1 MASNRTRKLLV
12 LALCL
17 HSMLVFS
24 QATFQKTIGGPG
36 NEVGTWVIETMGGYL
51 VAGHVTNSSGN
62 QDALLIRVDGMGNPL
77 WQKRFGAAQKDAFHA
92 VIATLDGGFLAVGE
106 TSSFGSGNADIF
118 IVKIDSLGTVVWS
131 RTAGDANR
139 EDVARS
145 VIPVPGGGFII
156 SGSSE
161 SLTTTFSNS
170 IFMRLDQQG
179 NTLWSR
185 TYTSNSSN
193 AFLSNYM
200 AGNIIYASGG
210 IDGEAAMLRLDLA
223 TGNILSSKSYAGL
236 DAESLNYQQ
245 PTQDGNIV
253 LADHTRSSPVGTN
266 VDMWVQKVNP
276 ITGQVI
282 WSKIFF
288 RANDNIRG
296 RIEKVD
302 DGGFLLIPYDN
313 FNATQSDA
321 LIAKID
327 ANGNLL
333 WSRNFGGGASDRL
346 FKAIQ
351 TGDQGFIVVGD
362 TRSNSGNFSSDI
374 LLVKTNSL
382 GRVEGS
388 CAKDAGILSA
398 NYSANYGSLSA
409 NGSAWIQT
417 TPLNTNPLPLSLSGQ
432 AFAPNPSP
440 TILSTIPLCP
450 NQSFTVG
457 GVAHFA
463 PTMVMDT
470 LMGMSGCDTV
480 IKYDLTL
487 QPFVSG
493 IHVIGLCAGETYTID
508 GIAYSAPATVVD
520 TVASTTGGCDTL
532 CTFVLKAWAQPT
544 ESQTISFCPGESV
557 MIGGQVYTQPG
568 TVQATIPNPAGG
580 CDILVTY
587 TLEERPSPT
596 RATTIAFCPGES
608 VIIGGVTYSQSGT
621 VVSTIPSTNN
631 GCDTIVTYT
640 LVLQQQPTRT
650 ETRGFCPGESVIIAG
665 QAYNQPGTVVATIPS
680 TNQGCD
686 TIVTYHLEIIPQ
698 PTLSRTLD
706 LCPGES
712 VNIAGQNYNQS
723 GTVMAIL
730 PATAG
735 GCDTLA
741 TFTLILHQ
749 QPTRSETLG
758 LCPGESVTIA
768 GQTYNQPGMV
778 VAHLPGNA
786 GGCDTIVTYTLQ
798 IQSQPTRAEILRFCP
813 GETVTIANQI
823 YNQPGVVVAYQ
834 PSPNGGCDTVVTYT
848 LQYLT
853 PAPSNVA
860 ISCPDNITQLSPSG
874 AGAVAVN
881 YVDPFAASD
890 CLCDGLVLTRTSGL
904 ASGSM
909 FPVGASQVCYK
920 AKDNCGQE
928 RSCCFSVTVREDEV
942 CDSKIN
948 GCLKYE
954 MLSITTDNGGNHTY
968 RIRVT
973 NSCANKLVYTAIQIP
988 NGITAMYPYNNTTYV
1003 SPEGRS
1009 YLVRSPNFSPMYSIR
1024 FKSTTDSIAH
1034 GQSDVFEY
1042 TLPAQAQV
1050 SYINITSTLSN
1061 QSSNEVHLNTIHC
1074 PVGVNNNNR
1083 ASKSRDASTV
1093 IDQNSLLLFPNPTTG
1108 VLFAD
1113 LSSWQ
1118 GQKLQVQIT
1127 NTQGQQVHTLH
1138 FTAQEDLLRVEMPQG
1153 LANGIYFMEVSNEKG
1168 EKEVLRFM
1176 FQR

>member
-17 HSMLVFS
+17 HSMLVFG

-51 VAGHVTNSSGN
+51 VAGHVTNTSGN
-62 QDALLIRVDGMGNPL
+62 QDALLIRVNGMGNPI
-77 WQKRFGAAQKDAFHA
+77 WQKRFGAAQKEAFNA
-92 VIATLDGGFLAVGE
+92 VAATSDGGFLAVGE

-118 IVKIDSLGTVVWS
+118 IVKIDSSGTVVWS
-131 RTAGDANR
+131 KTAGDPNR
-139 EDVARS
+139 DDVAQS
-145 VIPVPGGGFII
+145 VIPVPGGGFLV
-156 SGSSE
+156 SGTTA

-170 IFMRLDQQG
+170 ILLRLDQQG

-193 AFLSNYM
+193 AFLSNYLD
-200 AGNIIYASGG
+200 GNVVYASGG
-210 IDGEAAMLRLDLA
+210 IDGEGAMLRLDLA

-236 DAESLNYQQ
+236 DAESLNYLQ

-253 LADHTRSSPVGTN
+253 LSDYTRSSPAGTN

-276 ITGQVI
+276 ISGQVI
-282 WSKIFF
+282 WSKVFF
-288 RANDNIRG
+288 RGNDNIRG

-313 FNATQSDA
+313 FNTLQSDA
-321 LIAKID
+321 MIAKID

-333 WSRNFGGGASDRL
+333 WSRNFGGSASDRL
-346 FKAIQ
+346 FKAVQ
-351 TGDQGFIVVGD
+351 TGDNGFIAVGD

-388 CAKDAGILSA
+388 CAKDAGIQSA

-409 NGSAWIQT
+409 TGAAWIQT
-417 TPLNTNPLPLSLSGQ
+417 TPLNSNPLPLGLSGQ

-440 TILSTIPLCP
+440 TLLRTIQLCP
-450 NQSFTVG
+450 NQTFTVD
-457 GVAHFA
+457 GVSHFA
-463 PTMVMDT
+463 PTMVVDT
-470 LMGMSGCDTV
+470 LMGLNGCDTI

-487 QPFVSG
+487 QPYFTG
-493 IHVIGLCAGETYTID
+493 IHVIGLCDGETYSID
-508 GIAYSAPATVVD
+508 GVAYSAPATVVD

-568 TVQATIPNPAGG
+568 TVQSTIPNPAGG

-587 TLEERPSPT
+587 TLEERPNPT

-608 VIIGGVTYSQSGT
+608 VIIGGISYNQSGT
-621 VVSTIPSTNN
+621 VTSTIPSTNT

-640 LVLQQQPTRT
+640 LVLQQQPARA
-650 ETRGFCPGESVIIAG
+650 ETLGFCPGESVIIAG
-665 QAYNQPGTVVATIPS
+665 QSYNQPGTVVATIPS

-686 TIVTYHLEIIPQ
+686 TIVTYTLEIIPQ

-712 VNIAGQNYNQS
+712 VTIAGQSYNQS
-723 GTVMAIL
+723 GMVMANL
-730 PATAG
+730 PSTTG
-735 GCDTLA
+735 GCDTVA

-749 QPTRSETLG
+749 QTTRSETIG

-768 GQTYNQPGMV
+768 GQTYNQAGIV
-778 VAHLPGNA
+778 VANVPGTS

-798 IQSQPTRAEILRFCP
+798 VQPQPTRTEILRFCP
-813 GETVTIANQI
+813 GETITVANQI
-823 YNQPGVVVAYQ
+823 YTQPGTVIANQ

-860 ISCPDNITQLSPSG
+860 INCPGNITQLSPSG
-874 AGAVAVN
+874 AAALAVN
-881 YVDPFAASD
+881 YSDPFAASD

-904 ASGSM
+904 ASGSL

-928 RSCCFSVTVREDEV
+928 KSCCFSVTVREDEV
-942 CDSKIN
+942 CDAKVN

-954 MLSITTDNGGNHTY
+954 MLSITKDNGGNHTY

-988 NGITAMYPYNNTTYV
+988 NGITAMYPYTNTTYV

-1050 SYINITSTLSN
+1050 SYINITSSLAN
-1061 QSSNEVHLNTIHC
+1061 HGSNEVHLNTIHC
-1074 PVGVNNNNR
+1074 PVGFDNNNR
-1083 ASKSRDASTV
+1083 ASQARDASTV
-1093 IDQNSLLLFPNPTTG
+1093 IDQNSLFLYPNPTTG
-1108 VLFAD
+1108 VFFAD
-1113 LSSWQ
+1113 LSNWQ
-1118 GQKLQVQIT
+1118 GQKLQVQIN

-1138 FTAQEDLLRVEMPQG
+1138 ITAQEDLLRVEMPQG
-1153 LANGIYFMEVSNEKG
+1153 LANGIYFMEVSNDKG